1 MENIAY
7 AFNKV
12 RDELE
17 ELGLLDDGRYLDRI
31 DLVVSPLPKFLL
43 GGAAGFVYD
52 EGVPFFHRLVGFAEG
67 CIFIPRSMDKQPRM
81 LRSII
86 RHEFAHAWAWLDKPF
101 IRGAWFRQTFG
112 RPYFAEHRQPEQ
124 VADFRRSPHY
134 LTHATDYAL
143 TRPREDFAE
152 TFELFVKHRRNL
164 GRFRT
169 RPGLFRKLRAV
180 EKAVRGKAREIRS

>member
-1 MENIAY
+1 
-7 AFNKV
+7 
-12 RDELE
+12 
-17 ELGLLDDGRYLDRI
+17 LGLLDDGRYLDQI
-31 DLVVSPLPKFLL
+31 DLVVSPLPQFLL
-43 GGAAGFVYD
+43 GGAAGFIFD
-52 EGVPFFHRLVGFAEG
+52 QGVPLLHRLGGFKEG
-67 CIFIPRSMDKQPRM
+67 TIYLPRAMDKHPRF
-81 LRSII
+81 LRTVI

-124 VADFRRSPHY
+124 VTNFRRSPHY
-134 LTHATDYAL
+134 LTHATAYAL

-164 GRFRT
+164 VKFRA

-180 EKAVRGKAREIRS
+180 EKAIRGKAKQLQRN